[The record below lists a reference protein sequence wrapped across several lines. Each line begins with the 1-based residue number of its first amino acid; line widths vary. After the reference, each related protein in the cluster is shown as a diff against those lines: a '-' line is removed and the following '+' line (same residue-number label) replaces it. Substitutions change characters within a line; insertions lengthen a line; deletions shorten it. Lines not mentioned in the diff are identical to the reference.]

1 MSDFNV
7 LYIIRVV
14 SSVINI
20 ALLIFVYTYLT
31 NLEAKGC
38 ECAYTPNAGFIK
50 GFTIFAIFYLLITM
64 FVPDEMIKDNF
75 GGSLLVFIG
84 FVNIIFYIVF
94 AYYLYIVFQYTR
106 FLVNEKCKCSADI
119 RREIIMIGFLIEFAL
134 IVILFL
140 FHFLIAIVISIIFAV
155 IRELS
160 ESSGNIRGVIRDP
173 IGSLS
178 KVPATIK
185 KDIGE
190 ISSYVSKT
198 RKELSKL
205 GSKGAKTITSR
216 LPKSK

>member
-1 MSDFNV
+1 MSNFND

-14 SSVINI
+14 SSVVNI
-20 ALLIFVYTYLT
+20 ALLVFVYTYIT

-38 ECAYTPNAGFIK
+38 ECAYTPNSGFIK

-64 FVPDEMIKDNF
+64 FIPDEMIKDNVS
-75 GGSLLVFIG
+75 GSLLMFIG

-94 AYYLYIVFQYTR
+94 FYYLYIVFQYTR

-140 FHFLIAIVISIIFAV
+140 VHFLVVVVIAVIFAV

-160 ESSGNIRGVIRDP
+160 ESSGSIREVVRNP

-178 KVPATIK
+178 KVPGTIK

-198 RKELSKL
+198 RKELTKL
-205 GSKGAKTITSR
+205 GSKGAKSITSR